1 MKLNN
6 IILGLLVSAGL
17 FVACTSEE
25 PVNGA
30 SEGEPT
36 TFSIKIASSDA
47 TTKAVAA
54 NYEYATD
61 DEITVNKVTVA
72 VFKANGTSVGDL
84 VSGPTTVTSSDL
96 TATTSS
102 DGRKAYEITNL
113 VGKTGSAYILVIAN
127 SSADYSN
134 CKSYTDFAAITER
147 VTDGKSFTSTNL
159 VKVGIIRVD
168 LAPATTKSTYEIP
181 MNQIAARIDL
191 KVTPVDGLTYQFN
204 KVTVNYINTKSDVLI
219 NETNSQDGT
228 IQSTVFN
235 LTAATDTFSFYT
247 FENPIPTKQ
256 IKVTFE
262 GTLTETATNSVT
274 PNKIYSFS
282 FDEPVLHG
290 YVYDVKG
297 VLDAATRKMNFSWN
311 FLPWGG
317 SRETDANIQ
326 QTKYLVV
333 RNLNI
338 SMPNTTTASTTFQS
352 SSPITITGITVSNGT
367 NYANTDKTIT
377 CDSGNSGTINIT
389 STIPVNF
396 VPKYISFT
404 VTNLDGLS
412 QKVSIVQYPPLYITS
427 DTTGVTWSDASGQN
441 TKDMFN
447 FTTLVANY
455 SSLPYP
461 DEDDNYTD
469 VDRYGYYYYYMYYS
483 QNNTVYLRWD
493 LGKTYTDYLRQHASF
508 GYPATTSSIIYNF
521 TSTSSGNAGKNYNS
535 ASVLTT
541 VDTDENNALIS
552 PHFALASQ
560 AGMNSA
566 SYSFSDKVEF
576 CQKYREY
583 DKNGNDY
590 GPGSWRMPT
599 KAEVYLIDVL
609 QNVKKCDVKK
619 ILEGGA
625 YWAADGQLVIMMDP
639 RTGNNY
645 AEGAVRCVRDVK

>member
-1 MKLNN
+1 M
-6 IILGLLVSAGL
+6 
-17 FVACTSEE
+17 
-25 PVNGA
+25 
-30 SEGEPT
+30 
-36 TFSIKIASSDA
+36 
-47 TTKAVAA
+47 AA

-61 DEITVNKVTVA
+61 DEITVNKATVA

-84 VSGPTTVTSSDL
+84 VSGPATVTSSDL

-134 CKSYTDFAAITER
+134 CKSYADFAAITER
-147 VTDGKSFTSTNL
+147 VTDGKSFKSTNL
-159 VKVGIIRVD
+159 VKAGIIRVD

-191 KVTPVDGLTYQFN
+191 KVTPVDGLTYRFN

-228 IQSTVFN
+228 MQSTVFN

-247 FENPIPTKQ
+247 FENPIPAKQ
-256 IKVTFE
+256 LKVTFE

-274 PNKIYSFS
+274 QNKAYSFS

-367 NYANTDKTIT
+367 NYANTDRTIT
-377 CDSGNSGTINIT
+377 SDSGTSGAINIT

-404 VTNLDGLS
+404 VTNQDGLS
-412 QKVSIVQYPPLYITS
+412 QKVNIVQYPPLYITS
-427 DTTGVTWSDASGQN
+427 LISNDAPDGSSGQN
-441 TKDMFN
+441 NKNMYVFN
-447 FTTLVANY
+447 TLVVDF
-455 SSLPYP
+455 STIPYP
-461 DEDDNYTD
+461 DDLNNVSKYSTSWNNGITGQTYT
-469 VDRYGYYYYYMYYS
+469 
-483 QNNTVYLRWD
+483 NYLRNNA
-493 LGKTYTDYLRQHASF
+493 RS
-508 GYPATTSSIIYNF
+508 GYPAVDG
-521 TSTSSGNAGKNYNS
+521 SGY
-535 ASVLTT
+535 T
-541 VDTDENNALIS
+541 VDTDDNNLLIS
-552 PHFALASQ
+552 PNFVLASQ
-560 AGMNSA
+560 HGTNMAD
-566 SYSFSDKVEF
+566 SYSVRKQF
-576 CQKYREY
+576 CDTYSETTGGVTYY
-583 DKNGNDY
+583 D
-590 GPGSWRMPT
+590 WRMPT
-599 KAEVYLIDVL
+599 LAEVYLIDIL
-609 QNVKKCDVKK
+609 QNVKICEVKK
-619 ILEGGA
+619 ILEGEYYWSARRYDGNTGGA
-625 YWAADGQLVIMMDP
+625 VMFMDP
-639 RTGNNY
+639 RVTNTGGSSSS
-645 AEGAVRCVRDVK
+645 AAVRCVRDVK